1 MIASS
6 AKKTCLTLFLL
17 TTLLSSP
24 ALSADP
30 VAGGGVGALAR
41 IEPAS
46 RVVSVGPP
54 NNFEGNRVESL
65 LVEEGQLVKKGD
77 LLGRFSNASEAQAEL
92 EVATAQ
98 LSFEL
103 ANLEKVNAGNKR
115 ADVQAQEAKI
125 SAIKTREENA
135 RREYERIKSLRT
147 SQIVSE
153 SRHDDLLSTWNSI
166 KSERQSEEMVMK
178 SLQTVRGDDV
188 KIAEAQVAVARARK
202 KQSEAKLALTEIR
215 APIDGTILKIHSRE
229 GETASDQGILNI
241 ADLTNFDAVAEIF
254 ETDILK
260 IKEGQK
266 ATVTVPGLAEP
277 LSAVVKTVGWQVRG
291 NNIVDSNPN
300 KMLDT
305 RVIEVRVRITTPKP
319 EVLRHL
325 INVKSNVTI
334 LQ

>member
-1 MIASS
+1 MTSS
-6 AKKTCLTLFLL
+6 FAKTTALALFLL
-17 TTLLSSP
+17 TPLMAVPPVSAEP
-24 ALSADP
+24 AGA
-30 VAGGGVGALAR
+30 GVGALAR

-46 RVVSVGPP
+46 RVVSIGPP
-54 NNFEGNRVESL
+54 NNFEGNRVEAL

-77 LLGRFSNASEAQAEL
+77 LLGRFSNAAEAQAEL
-92 EVATAQ
+92 DVAASQ
-98 LSFEL
+98 LELEL

-115 ADVQAQEAKI
+115 ADVLAQEAKI
-125 SAIKTREENA
+125 KAIQTREENA
-135 RREYERIKSLRT
+135 RREYERTKSLRS
-147 SQIVSE
+147 SQIISE

-188 KIAEAQVAVARARK
+188 KIAEAQVSVARARK
-202 KQSEAKLALTEIR
+202 KQSEARLALSEIR
-215 APIDGTILKIHSRE
+215 APFDGTILKIHSRE
-229 GETASDQGILNI
+229 GETASDQGILDI
-241 ADLTNFDAVAEIF
+241 ADLTSFDAVAEIF

-266 ATVTVPGLAEP
+266 ANVIVPGLTEALP
-277 LSAVVKTVGWQVRG
+277 GIVRTVGWQVRG

-319 EVLRHL
+319 ELLRHL